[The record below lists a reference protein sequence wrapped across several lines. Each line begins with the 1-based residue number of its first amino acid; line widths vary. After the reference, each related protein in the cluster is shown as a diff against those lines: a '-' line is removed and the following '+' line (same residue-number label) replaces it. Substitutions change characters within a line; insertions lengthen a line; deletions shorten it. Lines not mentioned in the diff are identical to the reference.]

1 MFINNENSANKKIK
15 ELVTQYKIS
24 KVLITDYIDANN
36 QPGYGYNI
44 FKGDTLDDTI
54 VVAIGSNIR
63 YMSSMLFR
71 GCGGYIRTIKFHQ
84 FNNSENIESMNYLF
98 SFLDLDECPNLS
110 DLNLSSLTTMEW
122 LFVGSRINGCVEI
135 KNDTLINL
143 ATIKNMFD
151 SAIVGSIDIN
161 IKAPKITSIEGIF
174 KIINV
179 KNSIRLKIREGKPI
193 FMDYILYQAHIGGEV
208 DFTGVDFSNI
218 TGMRYAFWLLDSK
231 LLNLGVTCTNSS
243 ETVEHDFVLDKD
255 NDKLTIRCVSEMAKF
270 LEQGV
275 DRAFNP

>member
-1 MFINNENSANKKIK
+1 MAINIENTANKKIK
-15 ELVTQYKIS
+15 ELVAQHKIS
-24 KVLITDYIDANN
+24 KALITDYIDANN
-36 QPGYGYNI
+36 QPRRGYNI
-44 FKGDTLDDTI
+44 FKSDTMDNTI
-54 VVAIGSNIR
+54 VIAIGYDIEKMER
-63 YMSSMLFR
+63 LFR
-71 GCGGYIRTIKFHQ
+71 GCVDYIRTIKFHQ
-84 FNNSENIESMNYLF
+84 FNNSKNIESMNNLF

-143 ATIKNMFD
+143 ATMKNMFN

-179 KNSIRLKIREGKPI
+179 KNSIRLKFREGKPI
-193 FMDYILYQAHIGGEV
+193 FINRILYNANIDREV

-218 TGMRYAFWLLDSK
+218 TGMSHAFWLLDSQ
-231 LLNLGVTCTNSS
+231 LLNLGVTYPNSS
-243 ETVEHDFVLDKD
+243 ETVENDFVLDKD
-255 NDKLTIRCVSEMAKF
+255 NNKLTIRCVAEMAKF